1 MPEIIDLVFA
11 KTSPKRSFSLTE
23 NERFEPIFAN
33 TLSIHSGTG
42 LKKKHLRYVDT
53 GTKDTRQDPTFLP

>member
-11 KTSPKRSFSLTE
+11 KTSPNARFMTE
-23 NERFEPIFAN
+23 NERFGPIFAN
-33 TLSIHSGTG
+33 TVSIHSGTG